1 MLVRCREV
9 LRGEVKFNW
18 RMRESR
24 FDGDTNEFPQSL
36 AGQSSSGNNI
46 YVPDFGHKLMTGAT
60 LF

>member
-36 AGQSSSGNNI
+36 AGQSSLDNNI
-46 YVPDFGHKLMTGAT
+46 YPILDTN
-60 LF
+60 